1 MKSYNVLGLM
11 SGTSL
16 DGLDVAFCRFGQMA
30 SEWSYEII
38 VAETLPY
45 SGQWVS
51 RLSGLENA
59 NAPDFVRTDIE
70 YGHLLGEMTRDF
82 IQRHSIHPDFIAS
95 HGQTIFHQP
104 ENRMTSQIGRGSCIA
119 AETGLPVV
127 SDFRSLDVALGGQ
140 GAPLVPI
147 GDQMLFGESS
157 WCLNIGGFANI
168 SHPSGSRRIAYD
180 IVPANIVLNYL
191 SEKKGMSY
199 DKNGDLARRGIV
211 DPTLLTLLNS
221 LFYYRKEAPKS
232 LGKEWVLA
240 NIHPLLSASGLST
253 EDQLATF
260 CEHIAFQIGQA
271 ACESCDDQILITG
284 GGAHNSYLTGRI
296 HHYLGPRM
304 LIPDQLTIDFKEAL
318 IFAFLGLLRWL
329 QKKNCLRSVTGAR
342 MDSSGGAIYHP

>member
-1 MKSYNVLGLM
+1 M

-16 DGLDVAFCRFGQMA
+16 DGLDIAFCRFEYIA
-30 SEWSYEII
+30 SKWSYRII

-45 SGQWVS
+45 TNPWIS

-59 NAPDFVRTDIE
+59 NALEFVRTDID

-82 IQRHSIHPDFIAS
+82 ILRYNIHPDFIAS

-104 ENRMTSQIGRGSCIA
+104 ESRITSQIGKGSCIA

-147 GDQMLFGESS
+147 GDQLLFGEAA

-168 SHPSGSRRIAYD
+168 SHQSGDQRIAYD
-180 IVPANIVLNYL
+180 ISPANIVLNYL
-191 SEKKGMSY
+191 SEKKGMTY
-199 DKNGDLARRGIV
+199 DNNGDLARKGGV
-211 DPTLLTLLNS
+211 DPNLLTLLNS
-221 LFYYRKEAPKS
+221 LAYYNKEAPKS
-232 LGKEWVLA
+232 LGKEWVLT
-240 NIHPLLSASGLST
+240 NVHPLLEASGLSV

-260 CEHIAFQIGQA
+260 CEHIAVQIGKA
-271 ACESCDDQILITG
+271 ASGSCNDQVLITG
-284 GGAHNSYLTGRI
+284 GGAHNGYLTGRI
-296 HHYLGPRM
+296 NHYLEPRM
-304 LIPDQLTIDFKEAL
+304 LIPDKLTIDFKEAL

-329 QKKNCLRSVTGAR
+329 NKNNCLRSVTGAR
-342 MDSSGGAIYHP
+342 SDSSGGAIYYP